1 MSHIVVTEYSEGSL
15 EDSSAQEVSQ
25 ECQTH
30 TGSPKYQGQHLHS
43 AIKLL
48 IYCINW

>member
-25 ECQTH
+25 EGKTH
-30 TGSPKYQGQHLHS
+30 ARSPEYQGQHLHS
-43 AIKLL
+43 AVKLL
-48 IYCINW
+48 I